1 MPIQILQFCHNL
13 NCTGVKIYKW
23 QKRNNLSILIATT
36 YSKGIIHKRALAN
49 IMAATSF
56 ENYHET
62 SRCA

>member
-36 YSKGIIHKRALAN
+36 YSKGIIHKSGKYNGSDQFREL
-49 IMAATSF
+49 S
-56 ENYHET
+56 
-62 SRCA
+62 